1 MTSKE
6 ELNSK
11 LLTACMADDLD
22 YEHIESLLKRGAEPL
37 GKVIQYGCPNNLYD
51 EVVNHFFINDDTPE
65 DFYRITELFLRYG
78 MDISKPSIPYD
89 GNDVLNPLWTFAF
102 PSNECVLRTL
112 KLLLDHGLGAN
123 DAGECWGHAIF
134 DLVNVDGALSDPYD
148 YEMYSDYIRK
158 LMLIASYPHVLNAD
172 EDLRKEIWYD
182 YNQYDLMRFRNWG
195 DFSFVV
201 DTSHCERRPE
211 VYKSIVT
218 IIEKSSG
225 KAVWKFGVCL
235 NPEEI

>member
-1 MTSKE
+1 MASKD

-11 LLTACMADDLD
+11 LLAACTADELD
-22 YEHIESLLKRGAEPL
+22 YELIESLLKQGAEPL
-37 GKVIQYGCPNNLYD
+37 GKVIQYGFPNNLYD
-51 EVVNHFFINDDTPE
+51 EIIENLFVNDDTPE

-78 MDISKPSIPYD
+78 MDISKPAIPYD
-89 GNDVLNPLWTFAF
+89 GSDVLNPLWTFAF

-112 KLLLDHGLGAN
+112 KLLLDHGLSAN
-123 DAGECWGHAIF
+123 DAGECWGHAISDF
-134 DLVNVDGALSDPYD
+134 VNVDGALSDPYEFET
-148 YEMYSDYIRK
+148 YYDYIRK

-182 YNQYDLMRFRNWG
+182 YNQYDLKRFRDWD
-195 DFSFVV
+195 DFSFDV
-201 DTSHCERRPE
+201 DTSHCERHPE

-218 IIEKSSG
+218 IIEKVSG